1 MELRITTLIE
11 NEPDDKNELLNEHGL
26 SLYVEFDGKKFVFDT
41 GQTGKFLSNAEK
53 INIKIDALDYVIIS
67 HGHYDHSGG
76 VKSLFNIVNR
86 SAKMYVGKEFFHFK
100 YKKLNNGTYKYNGNS
115 FKEEDVIRLGM
126 SITKIDDDV
135 TYLTEKIIIFKN
147 FKRRTEFE
155 YINKNL
161 VKKVDGEYS
170 IDEFNDELALGLIT
184 SKGLVVLVGCS
195 HVGIIN
201 ILNTILE
208 KVKVP
213 LHSVIG
219 GTHLVGAEK
228 NRIDKTIETFKAM
241 KLKEI
246 AISHCTG
253 EQGKELLKNEFKSKF
268 INNNTGNVYML

>member
-135 TYLTEKIIIFKN
+135 TYLTEK
-147 FKRRTEFE
+147 
-155 YINKNL
+155 
-161 VKKVDGEYS
+161 
-170 IDEFNDELALGLIT
+170 
-184 SKGLVVLVGCS
+184 
-195 HVGIIN
+195 
-201 ILNTILE
+201 
-208 KVKVP
+208 
-213 LHSVIG
+213 
-219 GTHLVGAEK
+219 
-228 NRIDKTIETFKAM
+228 M
-241 KLKEI
+241 
-246 AISHCTG
+246 
-253 EQGKELLKNEFKSKF
+253 
-268 INNNTGNVYML
+268 